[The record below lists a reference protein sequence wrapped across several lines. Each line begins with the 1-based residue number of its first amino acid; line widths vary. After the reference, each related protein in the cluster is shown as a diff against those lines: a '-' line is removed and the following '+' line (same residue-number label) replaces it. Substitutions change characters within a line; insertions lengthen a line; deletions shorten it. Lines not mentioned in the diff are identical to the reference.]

1 MLMVCLGAIFLIIAV
16 ILTTIYI
23 ISYRNKNKKKHN
35 FGVKKFK
42 TSSVRLHSEWRIFAY
57 LTTLEAIPEE
67 SD

>member
-1 MLMVCLGAIFLIIAV
+1 MMVCLGAIFLIIAV

-42 TSSVRLHSEWRIFAY
+42 TSSVSSFAF
-57 LTTLEAIPEE
+57 
-67 SD
+67 SG